1 MSRSD
6 DDSRS
11 KLFVRLATRADIP
24 AIIALSA
31 RTYGEHMAY
40 TPEMVGGQL
49 TQFPGGQF
57 VAEYDGEVVGYCA
70 TFCIAEAVAL
80 APHGWREI
88 TGGGY
93 ASRHDVAGDWLYG
106 MEVCVDPARRGLRI
120 GRRLYDR
127 RKRLCMQLDLKGI
140 VFGGRLPGLAK
151 RFKQFGSAQAYVDAV
166 EEGRAR
172 DMALSFQL
180 SNQFEVIGVLPD
192 YLPSDHESLGYAAHL
207 VWRNPS
213 FSDHPEI
220 RKAQRSGDLPAA
232 VRVATVQYQQR
243 RIKTFEEFATQIEY
257 FVDIAADYR
266 SDFVVFPELITLQ
279 LLSIENK
286 PLSPSDSIRTL
297 TKYTTQYRDLMH
309 KLAVS
314 YNINIIG
321 GSHPTQMD
329 DGDIHNICYVA
340 LRDGSI
346 HEREKIHPTPNE
358 VHWWKI
364 AGGDAAEAI
373 PTDCGPIGVMICYDS
388 EFPELARHLV
398 DQGAMIL
405 FVPYCTDVRQ
415 GHLRVRYCCQ
425 ARAIE
430 NQVYVVT
437 SGNVGN
443 LPGVNNFDIQYAQSC
458 IITPCD
464 FPFAPEG
471 IAADTTPNAEQ
482 VAFAD
487 LRLDDLMQARAS
499 GTVQNLRDRR
509 HDLYQT
515 TWKKR
520 RV

>member
-1 MSRSD
+1 MTDPASD
-6 DDSRS
+6 
-11 KLFVRLATRADIP
+11 KARLMLRNATRKDI
-24 AIIALSA
+24 AGIVALSS
-31 RTYGEHMAY
+31 RTYGEHFCYA
-40 TPEMVGGQL
+40 PEMVGGQL
-49 TQFPGGQF
+49 AQFAEGQF
-57 VAEYDGEVVGYCA
+57 VAEYDGQIVGYCA
-70 TFCIAEAVAL
+70 TFRIDEAL
-80 APHGWREI
+80 AMGRHGWREI

-93 ASRHDVAGDWLYG
+93 ASRHDAEGDWLYG

-127 RKRLCMQLDLKGI
+127 RKRLCEQLGLKGI
-140 VFGGRLPGLAK
+140 VFGGRLPGLA
-151 RFKQFGSAQAYVDAV
+151 RRMKQFGSAQAYVDAV
-166 EEGRAR
+166 LAGKAR
-172 DMALSFQL
+172 DMTLSFQL
-180 SNQFEVIGVLPD
+180 SNGFELIGVLPA

-207 VWRNPS
+207 AWRNPR
-213 FSDHPEI
+213 FSDHPVI
-220 RKAQRSGDLPAA
+220 SRQQRSGDLPDA

-243 RIKTFEEFATQIEY
+243 RIRSFEEFATQVEY

-266 SDFVVFPELITLQ
+266 SDFVVFPELFTLQ
-279 LLSIENK
+279 LLSIENQ
-286 PLSPSDSIRTL
+286 PLSPADSIRTL
-297 TKYTTQYRDLMH
+297 TKYTDEFSALLSR
-309 KLAVS
+309 LAVS
-314 YNINIIG
+314 YNIHIIG
-321 GSHPTQMD
+321 GSHPTQMA

-340 LRDGSI
+340 LRDGSM

-358 VHWWKI
+358 RHWWKI
-364 AGGDAAEAI
+364 AGGDSAEAI
-373 PTDCGPIGVMICYDS
+373 ATDCGPIGVMICYDS
-388 EFPELARHLV
+388 EFPEMARHLV

-415 GHLRVRYCCQ
+415 GHLRVRYSCQ

-487 LRLDDLMQARAS
+487 LRLDDLVQARAS
-499 GTVQNLRDRR
+499 GTVQNLKDRR
-509 HDLYQT
+509 HDLYTT
-515 TWKKR
+515 TWKR
-520 RV
+520 RA